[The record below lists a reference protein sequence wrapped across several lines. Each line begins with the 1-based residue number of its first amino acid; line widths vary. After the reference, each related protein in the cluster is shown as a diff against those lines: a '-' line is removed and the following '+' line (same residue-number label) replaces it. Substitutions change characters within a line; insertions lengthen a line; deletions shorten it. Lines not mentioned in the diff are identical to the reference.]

1 MSEWVIESKSVV
13 TNSYI
18 KSFIHGRPYR
28 IDIDIY
34 MIVLTYE
41 RNTEPSSVKTPKQGE
56 MLQNV

>member
-1 MSEWVIESKSVV
+1 MSEWVIESESVV

-18 KSFIHGRPYR
+18 KSYIHSRTYR

-41 RNTEPSSVKTPKQGE
+41 LMYVYRAI
-56 MLQNV
+56 